1 MEESLIA
8 YQIGNRIVTSR
19 LPLEPLVEEAD
30 HGSKCPERNLGLST
44 VSKTS
49 AWRGLL

>member
-8 YQIGNRIVTSR
+8 YQIGSRVVTSS
-19 LPLEPLVEEAD
+19 LPLEPLIDAAD
-30 HGSKCPERNLGLST
+30 HRGKRPERNLKLWT
-44 VSKTS
+44 VTKTF

>member
-19 LPLEPLVEEAD
+19 LPLEPLVDEVE
-30 HGSKCPERNLGLST
+30 HRGKRPERNLTLST
-44 VSKTS
+44 VTKTF
-49 AWRGLL
+49 ARRGLL